1 MSDRRPPPLPR
12 QPSSPELVGIVTP
25 DQPERGAVRHHPGV
39 EDAPQ
44 APPQRRG
51 TLPGGMAAIPALT
64 SGEFAPTLPAPN
76 PLQKKTW
83 RVPTPPSAA
92 LLARRTPVPPPDD
105 PPAPQS
111 AADGQLAAVLAERDR
126 LRGELAQAQ
135 RDARAAAEAK
145 LETYPPKVEPQRRPS
160 PVPSSTPRADSI
172 RPDGTVESL
181 RKAQTRFYLGLGA
194 FLAALALPTAAWL
207 QSAAEAKARSQSAD
221 VRASAASSA
230 ADSAKA
236 TASNADKEIAKL
248 RDDFRQYRA
257 NMREVFR
264 LQGIDIPKR
273 APDDP
278 DANDLKPVTPYCP
291 KGKVCSGPQLVL
303 QVAP

>member
-145 LETYPPKVEPQRRPS
+145 LETYPPKVEQRIPT
-160 PVPSSTPRADSI
+160 PVPSSAPEAKVDRAVGSLV
-172 RPDGTVESL
+172 RVGL
-181 RKAQTRFYLGLGA
+181 RKLWPLFVAAAGIGGGATAVLKPSADPAKADATLANVEAIHRDLGLVRTQLDGV
-194 FLAALALPTAAWL
+194 LDR
-207 QSAAEAKARSQSAD
+207 EA
-221 VRASAASSA
+221 
-230 ADSAKA
+230 
-236 TASNADKEIAKL
+236 T
-248 RDDFRQYRA
+248 RDDFTECLYEQQADYF
-257 NMREVFR
+257 EQLLPSQQKLVTGQ
-264 LQGIDIPKR
+264 LQRTWVDRCRTRRPKR
-273 APDDP
+273 
-278 DANDLKPVTPYCP
+278 
-291 KGKVCSGPQLVL
+291 
-303 QVAP
+303 